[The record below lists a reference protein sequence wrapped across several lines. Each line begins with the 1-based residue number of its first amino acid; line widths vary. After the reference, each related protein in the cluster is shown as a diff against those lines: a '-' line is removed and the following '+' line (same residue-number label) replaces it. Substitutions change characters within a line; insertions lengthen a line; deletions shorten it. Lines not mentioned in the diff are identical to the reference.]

1 MKRSKSG
8 DKRIPKHLKAYMDEQ
23 KVEIKEMQARAGDL
37 EGLRARYA
45 HL

>member
-8 DKRIPKHLKAYMDEQ
+8 DKRIPKHLKAYMDDQ
-23 KVEIKEMQARAGDL
+23 KAEIKEMIANAGDL
-37 EGLRARYA
+37 EGIRARYA